1 MTTITSTG
9 RKVVFGFFV
18 ATILLISVASLTY
31 ISLNRLVESVDQLA
45 QPNQKLNLLN
55 SLQEEV
61 FKITQIGSESA
72 PNDVRIKDST
82 ILFLET
88 KLSLLDT
95 LSSDTVETRSIQ
107 SIRENLALLING
119 YQDLYEVKR
128 SLSNRNF
135 SQEALR
141 RLEISIQRRA
151 LAMETQPLRELN
163 PRQLRDTEI
172 QQQAQANLEGQS
184 SVFNADEERI
194 SGYLQQIQKQNSEG
208 NSQAKTVSLDS
219 VLYSLSRVMGRIY
232 REESVQRQK
241 LARLESDI
249 FQKQAAL
256 TSTIQEL
263 IGDLQTQTI
272 RLSNEQSQQ
281 ASSLVSD
288 VTFFLILV
296 IILAVLSTLA
306 LSYSILKEIRINRRY
321 QEDLE
326 VSRKKSDELAR
337 SKQEFLAN
345 MSHEIRN
352 PLHLIQGYGNV
363 LQKTP
368 LNSDQLSHL
377 QMIGFASDTLKE
389 IVDDILDF
397 SKLEAG
403 KLKLDTYPFDPI
415 ALFENI
421 QNFFELSAIE
431 KKLRFKWRIEL
442 PENQCLIGDELRL
455 KQILNNLLSNAF
467 KFTKEGSI
475 EVGVKWMSDFLELEV
490 KDSGIGMKP
499 QELEKVFEEFDQAD
513 TSVSRKFG
521 GTGLGLAIVKRLVD
535 LMQGQLQVESE
546 YGKGT
551 LMKVRI
557 PMKTSPM
564 PEWTG
569 TTTNAESVDLA
580 GMRVLLVDDDRVGLK
595 YLQLVLEYFG
605 AEVKS
610 YHGGVSFRDSFSAE
624 SFDLALIDIQ
634 MPEFSGYDVVKSL
647 KSLDFYAQ
655 LPVLAM
661 TANVFVEEKEKLQNQ
676 GFEDVILKP
685 FQEKELIEKLNV
697 LFPERAEIRQ
707 VEDRLVPEDFSSPFH
722 LGDLKKF
729 CMDDEDLLED
739 ILKDL
744 IRTTEADLVKL
755 NKARLNDR
763 WDEILEICH
772 QLGSRLGQIK
782 SPASPFAR
790 KVENSLKINNK
801 SGIME
806 PLNSLDELTRVTL
819 MALKEKINQDA

>member
-18 ATILLISVASLTY
+18 ATIFLIAVAGLTY

-45 QPNQKLNLLN
+45 QPNQKLDLLN

-61 FKITQIGSESA
+61 FKITQIGSESSI
-72 PNDVRIKDST
+72 NDVRIKDST

-88 KLSLLDT
+88 KLSKLDT

-119 YQDLYEVKR
+119 YQDLYDVKR
-128 SLSNRNF
+128 NLSNRNF

-141 RLEISIQRRA
+141 RLEISIRRRA
-151 LAMETQPLRELN
+151 LALETQPLRELN
-163 PRQLRDTEI
+163 PRQLRNSEL
-172 QQQAQANLEGQS
+172 QQQAQANLERQS
-184 SVFNADEERI
+184 SVLNADEDRI
-194 SGYLQQIQKQNSEG
+194 IRYLQQFQKQNAES
-208 NSQAKTVSLDS
+208 NSQSKTVNLDS

-232 REESVQRQK
+232 REESVQRQN

-249 FQKQAAL
+249 FQKQATL
-256 TSTIQEL
+256 TSTIQAL
-263 IGDLQTQTI
+263 IGDLQAQTI
-272 RLSNEQSQQ
+272 QSSNEQSRQ
-281 ASSLVSD
+281 AASLVSD
-288 VTFFLILV
+288 VTFFLIMV
-296 IILAVLSTLA
+296 VVLAVLSTLA
-306 LSYSILKEIRINRRY
+306 LIYSILKEIRINRRY

-326 VSRKKSDELAR
+326 VSRQKSEELAR

-363 LQKTP
+363 LKKTP

-403 KLKLDTYPFDPI
+403 KLKLDNYPFDPI
-415 ALFENI
+415 GLFENI
-421 QNFFELSAIE
+421 QNFFELSAKE
-431 KKLRFKWRIEL
+431 KKLGFEWNIEL
-442 PENQCLIGDELRL
+442 PENQWLIGDELRL

-467 KFTKEGSI
+467 KFTKKGGIDVSI
-475 EVGVKWMSDFLELEV
+475 KWKSGMLFLEV

-499 QELEKVFEEFDQAD
+499 KELEKVFQEFDQAD
-513 TSVSRKFG
+513 TSVSRRFG

-535 LMQGQLQVESE
+535 LMKGELKVESE

-551 LMKVRI
+551 LMHVSI
-557 PMKTSPM
+557 PMQTSPV
-564 PEWTG
+564 PEWTD
-569 TTTNAESVDLA
+569 TKSNAETVDLT
-580 GMRVLLVDDDRVGLK
+580 GIQVLLVDDDAVGLK

-605 AEVKS
+605 AEVKT
-610 YHGGVSFRDSFSAE
+610 YQGGVSFRDSFSVE
-624 SFDLALIDIQ
+624 PFDFALIDIQ
-634 MPEFSGYDVVKSL
+634 MPEISGYEVVKSL
-647 KSLDFYAQ
+647 KSMDFYSQ

-676 GFEDVILKP
+676 GFQDVILKP
-685 FQEKELIEKLNV
+685 FQEKELVEKLGI
-697 LFPERAEIRQ
+697 LFPERTKAQKIEGNTQ
-707 VEDRLVPEDFSSPFH
+707 PNDMSMPYQLN
-722 LGDLKKF
+722 DLEKF
-729 CMDDEDLLED
+729 CMGDEELLQD
-739 ILKDL
+739 IIKDL

-755 NKARLNDR
+755 SKARLNDR
-763 WDEILEICH
+763 WDEMLEICH

-801 SGIME
+801 SGIIE
-806 PLNSLDELTRVTL
+806 PLNTLDQLTRETL
-819 MALKEKINQDA
+819 QALKDKINQTA